1 LWGLYWQQAIYLKQ
15 KTMTPS
21 DTIHCTNPGHCKN
34 HPVVQVIDMPIIADT
49 VAAIEA
55 NTVAVDIVSP
65 IVNKVIHKSID
76 TIRPADVSLIS
87 EYTYSPVIIH
97 QVRNQPE
104 IKQPMNFDLLINS
117 LLFSFML
124 VLSAKYVLTCG
135 PCWASLFR
143 ELKQELS

>member
-1 LWGLYWQQAIYLKQ
+1 
-15 KTMTPS
+15 M
-21 DTIHCTNPGHCKN
+21 
-34 HPVVQVIDMPIIADT
+34 QVIEMPIIADT

>member
-1 LWGLYWQQAIYLKQ
+1 
-15 KTMTPS
+15 
-21 DTIHCTNPGHCKN
+21 
-34 HPVVQVIDMPIIADT
+34 MPIIADT

-55 NTVAVDIVSP
+55 DSVAVDIVAP
-65 IVNKVIHKSID
+65 IVNKVIHTSID

-87 EYTYSPVIIH
+87 ESTYSPVIIH

-104 IKQPMNFDLLINS
+104 IEQPMNFDLLINS

-124 VLSAKYVLTCG
+124 VLSVKYVLTCG
-135 PCWASLFR
+135 PSWASLFR

>member
-1 LWGLYWQQAIYLKQ
+1 
-15 KTMTPS
+15 
-21 DTIHCTNPGHCKN
+21 
-34 HPVVQVIDMPIIADT
+34 MPIIADS
-49 VAAIEA
+49 VSVVKEKMEI
-55 NTVAVDIVSP
+55 VDIVNP
-65 IVNKVIHKSID
+65 VVNKVVNTPID

-87 EYTYSPVIIH
+87 KSTYSPVIIH

>member
-1 LWGLYWQQAIYLKQ
+1 MWGLYWQQAIYLKQ

-34 HPVVQVIDMPIIADT
+34 HPLPPIADMPIIADS
-49 VAAIEA
+49 VNVVKEKMEI
-55 NTVAVDIVSP
+55 VDIVNP
-65 IVNKVIHKSID
+65 VVNKVVNTPID

-87 EYTYSPVIIH
+87 KSTYSPVIIH

-124 VLSAKYVLTCG
+124 VLSVKYVLTCG
-135 PCWASLFR
+135 PSWASLFR
-143 ELKQELS
+143 ELRQELS